1 VGFTLCFLLVGSV
14 YLLTAHPDFFIKAL
28 PIFISAIIVFA
39 MGVVDDFR
47 ELRARTK
54 LIGQCV
60 ASLIPV
66 VFGFQFTQFGPIQLG
81 FMGKII
87 TFVWFVGLT
96 NALNL
101 IDGIDALCG
110 SISLS
115 ILLAVGVILQLRS
128 SSDYTALLF
137 ILSASVLG
145 FLVYNKP
152 TAKIFMGDGGSQF
165 LGFMIAAFPLFRSA
179 PELNYNI
186 FPAMVVLA
194 AIPIMDT
201 IAAIWRRT
209 REGRSFFSPDKAHL
223 HHKLLDMG
231 YTPLSILGLLVVIQ
245 VGLCVVSLIV
255 MLWIDGLRGF
265 LVLLIAFLAMIIF
278 FSIIHY
284 TSHTIKRLKKNNTPQ
299 SKKYRGKGANM
310 SKKI

>member
-1 VGFTLCFLLVGSV
+1 V
-14 YLLTAHPDFFIKAL
+14 YLLNTHPDFFINTL
-28 PIFISAIIVFA
+28 PIFISALIVFV

-54 LIGQCV
+54 FVGQCV

-66 VFGFQFTQFGPIQLG
+66 MFGFQFTQFGPIHLG
-81 FMGKII
+81 FIGKII

-96 NALNL
+96 NAMNL

-110 SISLS
+110 SISLT
-115 ILLAVGVILQLRS
+115 ILLSLGVMFYLRGN
-128 SSDYTALLF
+128 SDYTTLLF
-137 ILSASVLG
+137 ILSACVLG

-152 TAKIFMGDGGSQF
+152 KAKIFMGDGGSQF
-165 LGFMIAAFPLFRSA
+165 LGFMIAAFPLFNKA
-179 PELNYNI
+179 PSLSYNM
-186 FPAMVVLA
+186 FPTIVVLA
-194 AIPIMDT
+194 SIPIMDT

-231 YTPLSILGLLVVIQ
+231 YTRISILGFLFLIQ
-245 VGLCVVSLIV
+245 VGLCMVSLIV

-265 LVLLIAFLAMIIF
+265 VVLLLALLAMLIF

-284 TSHTIKRLKKNNTPQ
+284 TFHTVKRLKNIPPPPPPQDPIIKNTQ
-299 SKKYRGKGANM
+299 EKALR
-310 SKKI
+310 

>member
-1 VGFTLCFLLVGSV
+1 MGFTLCFLLVGSV
-14 YLLTAHPDFFIKAL
+14 YLLRTHPDFFIKTA
-28 PIFISAIIVFA
+28 PIFVSAIIVFV

-47 ELRARTK
+47 DLQARTK

-66 VFGFQFTQFGPIQLG
+66 LFGFQFTQFGPLHLG
-81 FMGKII
+81 FVGKII

-110 SISLS
+110 LISLN
-115 ILLAVGVILQLRS
+115 ILLTLGTILLLRGNS
-128 SSDYTALLF
+128 NYTALLF
-137 ILSASVLG
+137 ILSAAVLG

-152 TAKIFMGDGGSQF
+152 KAKIFMGDGGSQF
-165 LGFMIAAFPLFRSA
+165 LGFMIAAFPLFKDT
-179 PELNYNI
+179 PELDYNM
-186 FPAMVVLA
+186 FPMAVALVS
-194 AIPIMDT
+194 IPILDT
-201 IAAIWRRT
+201 FAAMWRRT

-223 HHKLLDMG
+223 HHKLLNMG

-255 MLWIDGLRGF
+255 MLWIDGLRGS
-265 LVLLIAFLAMIIF
+265 LVLFVALLAMIIF

-284 TSHTIKRLKKNNTPQ
+284 TSHAVKRVKKDSVTHE
-299 SKKYRGKGANM
+299 
-310 SKKI
+310 